1 MGLIYFLARRFY
13 ASASHDKKRKA
24 TGLAIRIATIGVA
37 IGLAVMLVAIA
48 VVKGYQREVR
58 SKLTGFTSHLEILDI
73 RSLSSPESFPIAIS
87 DTLTA
92 ALKGIPEIARTERV
106 SQKMGILKTEEAFHA
121 IVLKGV
127 DAHYDLSFIRSQ
139 LVEGRMP
146 AFGTEAGRNEVLI
159 SRMQAKELGLKVGSR
174 VYTYFIADD
183 IKLRRFTVTGIYET
197 NLEQFDDYFVWSDLQ
212 TVNRLNGWNKD
223 QCSTIEVYARDFNEV
238 DHLQV
243 SVGTLV
249 NGKTDRYGVP
259 YNSMSV
265 KENPRTAS
273 VVQWL
278 YLLDFNVWVIFAL
291 MAGVAGF
298 TMISGLLILILE
310 RTRTIGV
317 LKALGA
323 SNTRIRHAFI
333 YYAAFIVLR
342 GLLYG
347 NIVGLGIIA
356 IQQYWQVIRLD
367 PAKYYVTA
375 APVSF
380 EPLWIIGINVVTLLI
395 CVAALIVPSF
405 VISRIRP
412 AKAIRFE

>member
-1 MGLIYFLARRFY
+1 MGLTYFLARRFY
-13 ASASHDKKRKA
+13 TSASHDKKRKA

-37 IGLAVMLVAIA
+37 IGLATMLIAIA

-58 SKLTGFTSHLEILDI
+58 SKLTGFTSHVEVLDLH
-73 RSLSSPESFPIAIS
+73 SLSSPESYPIAT
-87 DTLTA
+87 DKTLLA
-92 ALKGIPEIARTERV
+92 ALKSLPEVARAERV
-106 SQKMGILKTEEAFHA
+106 SQKMGILKTEDAFHT

-127 DAHYDLSFIRSQ
+127 DANYDTGFIRSQ
-139 LVEGRMP
+139 LVAGRLP
-146 AFGTEAGRNEVLI
+146 KFGTEAGRNEVLI
-159 SRMQAKELGLKVGSR
+159 SQRQAQELGLRVGSR

-183 IKLRRFTVTGIYET
+183 IKLRRFTITGIYET
-197 NLEQFDDYFVWSDLQ
+197 NLEQFDNYFVWGDLQ
-212 TVNRLNGWNKD
+212 TVNRLNGWEED
-223 QCSTIEVYARDFNEV
+223 QCSTIELYANDFDRV
-238 DHLQV
+238 DRLQAN
-243 SVGTLV
+243 VGALV

-310 RTRTIGV
+310 RTQTIGV

-323 SNTRIRHAFI
+323 TNTRIRHTFI
-333 YYAAFIVLR
+333 YYAAFIILR
-342 GLLYG
+342 GLFFG
-347 NIVGLGIIA
+347 NIVGLGITA
-356 IQQYWQVIRLD
+356 IQQHWQIIKLD
-367 PAKYYVTA
+367 PAKYYVTT
-375 APVSF
+375 APVAF

-395 CVAALIVPSF
+395 CVLALVIPSF
-405 VISRIRP
+405 VISRIKP

>member
-1 MGLIYFLARRFY
+1 MC
-13 ASASHDKKRKA
+13 
-24 TGLAIRIATIGVA
+24 IR
-37 IGLAVMLVAIA
+37 
-48 VVKGYQREVR
+48 
-58 SKLTGFTSHLEILDI
+58 
-73 RSLSSPESFPIAIS
+73 
-87 DTLTA
+87 
-92 ALKGIPEIARTERV
+92 
-106 SQKMGILKTEEAFHA
+106 
-121 IVLKGV
+121 
-127 DAHYDLSFIRSQ
+127 
-139 LVEGRMP
+139 
-146 AFGTEAGRNEVLI
+146 
-159 SRMQAKELGLKVGSR
+159 
-174 VYTYFIADD
+174 
-183 IKLRRFTVTGIYET
+183 
-197 NLEQFDDYFVWSDLQ
+197 
-212 TVNRLNGWNKD
+212 
-223 QCSTIEVYARDFNEV
+223 
-238 DHLQV
+238 
-243 SVGTLV
+243 
-249 NGKTDRYGVP
+249 DR
-259 YNSMSV
+259 V